1 MGCILSFFIKSEYEN
16 IDKPIFLASNKYC
29 HKCNKD
35 FLFNEYYQHIPE
47 CNRQFREKINNNNN
61 NDMINIL

>member
-47 CNRQFREKINNNNN
+47 CLLEI
-61 NDMINIL
+61 